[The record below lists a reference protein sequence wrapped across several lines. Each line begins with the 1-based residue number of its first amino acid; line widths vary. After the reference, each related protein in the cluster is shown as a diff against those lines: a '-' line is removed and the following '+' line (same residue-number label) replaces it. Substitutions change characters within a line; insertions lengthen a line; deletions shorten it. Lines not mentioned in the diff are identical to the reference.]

1 MSLPYRYPSP
11 PSAPAPSAPPVSRM
25 AIELG
30 GFRDFVRLGLSG
42 FRPRPL
48 VRPSGETVILI
59 PGWKAPE
66 ASMAPMRNYLRSL
79 GVDARH
85 WGLGTNQGDP
95 ERDREIM
102 LGRISDLVAELG
114 KPVVLVGWSLG
125 GVIAREIA
133 REEPELVSRVITY
146 GTPVIG
152 GPSYTTAARAF
163 GREECERITQLSE
176 ELDRDDPIQVPIS
189 AIFTR
194 RDGIVEW
201 SACIDRNS
209 SQVTHFEVGSTHLSM
224 GFDPDV
230 WRIVASEIG
239 LAKTQ

>member
-1 MSLPYRYPSP
+1 
-11 PSAPAPSAPPVSRM
+11 
-25 AIELG
+25 
-30 GFRDFVRLGLSG
+30 
-42 FRPRPL
+42 
-48 VRPSGETVILI
+48 
-59 PGWKAPE
+59 
-66 ASMAPMRNYLRSL
+66 MAPMRNYLRSL

-176 ELDRDDPIQVPIS
+176 ELDRDDPIQVPIKPGRSSTSGS
-189 AIFTR
+189 AAHPASTPQTTHSANRFRIMPPRYGSVAGGVSPPLDPLR
-194 RDGIVEW
+194 RLPRSRAATCRAAPAAG
-201 SACIDRNS
+201 AFAS
-209 SQVTHFEVGSTHLSM
+209 SCGAF
-224 GFDPDV
+224 
-230 WRIVASEIG
+230 RR
-239 LAKTQ
+239 